1 MIFASLHDYLP
12 LDDLFKILIA
22 CLAVAV
28 IAPSGA
34 ALVITGFEKQADAHR
49 AGGSRT
55 GGDIRIV
62 IGVAVIL
69 ALIVLGI
76 LAVAFP

>member
-12 LDDLFKILIA
+12 LDDLLKILVA

-49 AGGSRT
+49 SGGSRVA
-55 GGDIRIV
+55 GDARIAL
-62 IGVAVIL
+62 GVAVIG
-69 ALIVLGI
+69 ALIALGI

>member
-12 LDDLFKILIA
+12 LDDLVKILAA

-34 ALVITGFEKQADAHR
+34 ALVITGFEAQSNAERLGQPRLPGDLR
-49 AGGSRT
+49 IGAG
-55 GGDIRIV
+55 ILL
-62 IGVAVIL
+62 IGT
-69 ALIVLGI
+69 LIVLGV
-76 LAVAFP
+76 LAVAFA